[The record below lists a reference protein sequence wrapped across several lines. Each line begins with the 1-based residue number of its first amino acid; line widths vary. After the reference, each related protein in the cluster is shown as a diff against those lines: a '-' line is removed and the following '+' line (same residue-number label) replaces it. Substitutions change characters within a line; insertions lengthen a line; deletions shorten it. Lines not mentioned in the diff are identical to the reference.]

1 MRRFSRVAFRILI
14 PFFALPGVA
23 LHGVAAADAPAAGP
37 ATPAAAEGPGVKAVR
52 KANDTVSALLRQKV
66 APKSAAEK
74 RLASEISARLQG
86 FLDVDELGQRAL
98 ADHWGALSAEKKKQF
113 TALLRGLVEA
123 SYVRALRSNLAYEVR
138 YLGEEAQAGV
148 LRVSTELHLRKQ
160 DRPEV
165 IAVDYLLRAERGS
178 WRAFDLVT
186 DGVGLV
192 ENYRAQFNKVIAK
205 EGILGLLE
213 RMSKK
218 QAQLGS

>member
-1 MRRFSRVAFRILI
+1 MRRLFQFVSLIIIPSLTLPAVVVDVA
-14 PFFALPGVA
+14 VA
-23 LHGVAAADAPAAGP
+23 ADTGTAAAAD
-37 ATPAAAEGPGVKAVR
+37 GPGATAVR
-52 KANDTVSALLRQKV
+52 KANDTLSALLRQKV
-66 APKSAAEK
+66 APKSEAEK
-74 RLASEISARLQG
+74 RLAREISAQLKG

-98 ADHWGALSAEKKKQF
+98 ADHWGALSPDKKKQF

-123 SYVRALRSNLAYEVR
+123 NYVRALRSNLDYEVR
-138 YLGEEAQAGV
+138 YLGEQPQAGV
-148 LRVSTELHLRKQ
+148 LRVSTELHLRRK

-165 IAVDYLLRAERGS
+165 VAVDYLLRAERGS

-205 EGILGLLE
+205 EGVAGLLE

>member
-1 MRRFSRVAFRILI
+1 M
-14 PFFALPGVA
+14 
-23 LHGVAAADAPAAGP
+23 AADT
-37 ATPAAAEGPGVKAVR
+37 ATPAAADGPGAKVVR
-52 KANDTVSALLRQKV
+52 KANDTLSALLRQKV
-66 APKSAAEK
+66 APKSDAEK
-74 RLASEISARLQG
+74 RLSAEIRTKLDG

-98 ADHWGALSAEKKKQF
+98 VDHWASLSAAKKKQF
-113 TALLRGLVEA
+113 KVLLRSLVEA
-123 SYVRALRSNLAYEVR
+123 NYVRALRSNLDYEVR
-138 YLGEEAQAGV
+138 YLGETAQAGV
-148 LRVSTELHLRKQ
+148 LRVSTELHLRRK

-213 RMSKK
+213 RMGKK
-218 QAQLGS
+218 QAELGS